1 MTWTLTT
8 LSHPPSPKKHIWQ
21 KKKVLPKQNTTCIFF
36 SCNTLGKNNQDA
48 TQVKNVYLSET
59 LERGSEVCDDC
70 KQLLLTIY
78 KHTRNND
85 NKNTSLDNT
94 LHTAFH
100 WIFIG
105 MMFRNQSV

>member
-8 LSHPPSPKKHIWQ
+8 LSHRPPKKKHIWQ
-21 KKKVLPKQNTTCIFF
+21 KKRSCPNRTLHVFFF

-78 KHTRNND
+78 KHTRNNN

-100 WIFIG
+100 WIFMG
-105 MMFRNQSV
+105 MMLRNQSM